1 VGVPF
6 FSFERPQRSDPA
18 SYPNNLA
25 RMMFP
30 ATNNNTLIISK
41 RTKEG
46 MLFDD
51 DAGNDLSM
59 VNSMRVPM
67 NNRLQYASGN
77 VFMGEGFNPLTRE
90 KQGRGLYRQVNG
102 QYYMGDWKDNQMD
115 GRGILYWDN
124 NRIRYEG
131 EFSNDMFHGKGV
143 EYPMMHFEAAM
154 SYTNITLT
162 ADNWKKYEGEFMFDM
177 KHGKGIVYF
186 GNGWWEGNF
195 KQGQPDG

>member
-124 NRIRYEG
+124 NRIRHEG
-131 EFSNDMFHGKGV
+131 EFSNDIFHGKGV
-143 EYPMMHFEAAM
+143 EHPMMNFDTAL
-154 SYTNITLT
+154 SYTNITLI
-162 ADNWKKYEGEFMFDM
+162 AEKLEKVR
-177 KHGKGIVYF
+177 KRVHV
-186 GNGWWEGNF
+186 
-195 KQGQPDG
+195 